1 MRRRPSRTR
10 IWLRRG
16 IAIAIVL
23 AAAALFAVAL
33 TSSNSTDTD
42 PRSPKPAQQRDLN
55 ARINQIRS
63 GLEGNGQRGAST
75 TAARSAATVTPQAA
89 TFAALARSL
98 PGQVGIAYTAPG
110 RSTAIRTLG
119 DLQGGSAWSTIKV
132 ALAARTIEDAGGPS
146 HLSSTQRSEI
156 SAALR
161 ESDNAAAMS
170 MWGRLVSRYGSPGG
184 AARSV
189 TQVLRQAGD
198 PSTMVSSVGRDGFS
212 PFGQTNWSLQD
223 QARFMASLAGG
234 CLAGRT
240 TTRYL
245 LSEMS
250 RVATDQRW
258 GLGSAGASAKFK
270 GGWGPETDGRYLVRQ
285 MGIVASPSGQLVLT
299 IATVPTDGQ
308 LGSGEAILTRL
319 ASWAKADLRPPTAGA
334 C

>member
-16 IAIAIVL
+16 IAITIVL
-23 AAAALFAVAL
+23 AAAVLFAVTL
-33 TSSNSTDTD
+33 TSSNSTDSD
-42 PRSPKPAQQRDLN
+42 PRSPKSARQNHPN
-55 ARINQIRS
+55 ANQIRS
-63 GLEGNGQRGAST
+63 GLEGNGQPGAST
-75 TAARSAATVTPQAA
+75 TAARSGATVTPRAA
-89 TFAALARSL
+89 TFAALEGSL

-170 MWGRLVSRYGSPGG
+170 MWGRLVSRYGSSGG

-198 PSTMVSSVGRDGFS
+198 PSTKVSSVGRDGFS
-212 PFGQTNWSLQD
+212 PFGQTDWSLQG

-234 CLAGRT
+234 CLAGRA

-245 LSEMS
+245 FGEMS

-285 MGIVASPSGQLVLT
+285 MGVLASPSGQLVIT

-308 LGSGEAILTRL
+308 LASGQAILTRL
-319 ASWAKADLRPPTAGA
+319 ARWAGADLRPPAAGA